1 MSRKSLPWSLPHFM
15 NRQTLHQLEL
25 LQNDEIIPIPPE
37 QRLRLVSAV
46 AELLVAEAVRE
57 VTDDEH

>member
-1 MSRKSLPWSLPHFM
+1 M

>member
-1 MSRKSLPWSLPHFM
+1 M
-15 NRQTLHQLEL
+15 NRPKLQQLEL
-25 LQNDEIIPIPPE
+25 LQNDEIIPIPPD
-37 QRLRLVSAV
+37 QRPRLVSAV

>member
-1 MSRKSLPWSLPHFM
+1 MIRPKP
-15 NRQTLHQLEL
+15 HQLEL
-25 LQNDEIIPIPPE
+25 LQNDELIPITPE
-37 QRLRLVSAV
+37 QRPRLVSAV

>member
-1 MSRKSLPWSLPHFM
+1 MIRP
-15 NRQTLHQLEL
+15 LHQLEL
-25 LQNDEIIPIPPE
+25 LQNDEIIPIPPD
-37 QRLRLVSAV
+37 QRPRLVSAV